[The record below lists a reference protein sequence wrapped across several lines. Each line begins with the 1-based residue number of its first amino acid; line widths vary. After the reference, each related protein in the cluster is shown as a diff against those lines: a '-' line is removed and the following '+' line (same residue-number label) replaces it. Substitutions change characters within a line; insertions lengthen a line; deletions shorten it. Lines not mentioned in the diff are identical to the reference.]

1 MNTAKLFQSGNS
13 QAVRLPK
20 EIRLPGSEVKMFR
33 RGNQVILKPFE
44 TTGDPLFDSL
54 NQFSEDFMKDGRN
67 QPPVQTRDLL

>member
-33 RGNQVILKPFE
+33 RGNQVILEPFE